1 MNLIPG
7 SEGELGNAINNNDG
21 GRLAPKLKTTLQEKV
36 SKPTVYCI
44 YMIISQCYS
53 IL

>member
-21 GRLAPKLKTTLQEKV
+21 GLRAPRHKTTLQEKV
-36 SKPTVYCI
+36 S
-44 YMIISQCYS
+44 Q
-53 IL
+53 ILFFKK